1 MPTERRRR
9 KRKERSNKEVDIS
22 SLGTGA
28 LNTFLLHFNGFLKS
42 IFMQIKACL
51 SEEFTKAR
59 PGACSLNHLWPG
71 VAGTCHPS
79 LRDMLSLSPCLQ
91 HVPSADMLDT

>member
-1 MPTERRRR
+1 MPREGRLR

-22 SLGTGA
+22 SVGTGA

-51 SEEFTKAR
+51 SKEFTKAR
-59 PGACSLNHLWPG
+59 PGA
-71 VAGTCHPS
+71 
-79 LRDMLSLSPCLQ
+79 
-91 HVPSADMLDT
+91 